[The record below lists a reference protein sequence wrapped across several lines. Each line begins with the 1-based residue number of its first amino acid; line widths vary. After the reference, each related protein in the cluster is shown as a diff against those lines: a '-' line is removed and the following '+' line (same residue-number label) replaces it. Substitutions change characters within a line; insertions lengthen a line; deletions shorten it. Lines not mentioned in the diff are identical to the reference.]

1 MEIQPLRLSQKLQV
15 LEVPNY
21 TIETVM
27 YMRTK
32 LLHKDARQ
40 PACEGEPP

>member
-1 MEIQPLRLSQKLQV
+1 MEIQTLRLSQKLQV

-21 TIETVM
+21 TVETVM